1 MTLNPVA
8 QAEANSLAG
17 IERSFIYMPQSFNGT
32 YYLTGIQSAY
42 GNVVNSENVTYAIRT
57 VAANGAEE
65 TITTW
70 THGGGAKHTSVAVP
84 ANDQWQDKSI
94 YITIIDGPAAG
105 SGFSVTLTF
114 TNGGCLIL

>member
-8 QAEANSLAG
+8 QAEANRLDG
-17 IERSFIYMPQSFNGT
+17 IERSFIYMPQTLNGT

-42 GNVVNSENVTYAIRT
+42 GNVVNAENVTYALRT
-57 VAANGAEE
+57 VDLNGTEQTIE
-65 TITTW
+65 TW
-70 THGGGAKHTSVAVP
+70 FHAGGAKHASVQVSP
-84 ANDQWQDKSI
+84 NDQWQNKSI

-114 TNGGCLIL
+114 TNNSCLV